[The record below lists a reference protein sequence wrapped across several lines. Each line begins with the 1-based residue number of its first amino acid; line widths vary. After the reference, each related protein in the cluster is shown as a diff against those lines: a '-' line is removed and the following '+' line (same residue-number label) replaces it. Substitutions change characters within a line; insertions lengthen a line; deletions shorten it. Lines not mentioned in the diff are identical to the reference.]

1 MQNNTINWWLIA
13 PFSEQTRKDIDLN
26 YQLSGGLYERLF
38 AKPAKCSVELGGIK

>member
-26 YQLSGGLYERLF
+26 YQLSGGYM
-38 AKPAKCSVELGGIK
+38 SVYLRNQQNVALSLEV